1 MVVVG
6 AVPVLALVDPCPRPA
21 SDITFVLNIHNLFVF
36 ARKPSIVYTRCVK
49 VDNQS
54 IHFHSLQSRR
64 KGCENMFKVLA
75 TVHHGNSTIEHLER
89 FYTDRADAVNY
100 MEVLSFVLDT
110 MQNDGRVVS
119 YDIQLISGCK
129 EDE

>member
-1 MVVVG
+1 
-6 AVPVLALVDPCPRPA
+6 
-21 SDITFVLNIHNLFVF
+21 
-36 ARKPSIVYTRCVK
+36 
-49 VDNQS
+49 
-54 IHFHSLQSRR
+54 
-64 KGCENMFKVLA
+64 MFKVLA
-75 TVHHGNSTIEHLER
+75 TVNHGNSTIEHLER

-110 MQNDGRVVS
+110 MQNDGSVVS